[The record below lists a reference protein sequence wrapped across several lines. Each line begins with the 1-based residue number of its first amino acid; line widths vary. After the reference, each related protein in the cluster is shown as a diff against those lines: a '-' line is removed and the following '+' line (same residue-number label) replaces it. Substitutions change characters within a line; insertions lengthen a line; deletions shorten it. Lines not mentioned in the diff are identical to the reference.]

1 LAPPVPR
8 AVATAPS
15 ALVAA
20 VAAEPGTLAVDEVSL
35 TPSPSMPGLLR
46 AAVAGVSRGVHLDCR
61 LRAMGRAAGESGSGL
76 EFRNP
81 RCVDFFFGFLIR

>member
-20 VAAEPGTLAVDEVSL
+20 VAAEPGTLAVDER
-35 TPSPSMPGLLR
+35 LL
-46 AAVAGVSRGVHLDCR
+46 GVHQSKLFIN
-61 LRAMGRAAGESGSGL
+61 L
-76 EFRNP
+76 F
-81 RCVDFFFGFLIR
+81 